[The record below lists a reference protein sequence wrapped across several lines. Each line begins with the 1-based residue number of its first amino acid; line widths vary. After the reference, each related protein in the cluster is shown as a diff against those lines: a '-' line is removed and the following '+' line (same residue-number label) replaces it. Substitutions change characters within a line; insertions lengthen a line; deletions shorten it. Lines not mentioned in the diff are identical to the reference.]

1 MVKNSL
7 TFGILP
13 AGVTGADDQLRQALP
28 NLTASGLASP
38 GNTVTDMLAIFAAA
52 TTLYSF

>member
-7 TFGILP
+7 TSWNP
-13 AGVTGADDQLRQALP
+13 ARGGSGADDQLRQALT
-28 NLTASGLASP
+28 NLTASGLANPSDP
-38 GNTVTDMLAIFAAA
+38 VTGTSAIFAAA